1 MRKKTIFLFLICCLP
16 IPALFAQMPPD
27 EIVRKVDEAR
37 SPQIDYTMT
46 VEVTSFSPRRK
57 PKSATYDVI
66 VKGSDKTI
74 IKTILPEV
82 ERNRILLMRDN
93 DLWAFFPEV
102 SKPLRLSLQERL
114 IGEVANGD
122 IARVNF
128 SGDYNANLLR
138 IEKIGQKNYYVLELT
153 AKTPAV
159 TYGKAILW
167 AEKESFWPFKAEFYA
182 ISGRLLKTCSYEE
195 YKMLGD
201 RLRPT
206 QLVMEDPVFKGKKS
220 IIKYTNIQIGE
231 IPEKFFS
238 KDYMKKQD
246 FSEKVTGQDNVGVS
260 LPSPWGGRRRA
271 QRRNNPKEI
280 ASLPSA
286 ARNETGTWID
296 TGARKDTATPS
307 DTIARKDTTAR
318 DNISARNNAFFR
330 PPQTGVRKTVL
341 KQEADIRSELASR
354 ISEPQDLTKFKTQFL
369 LSETGKLS
377 DNASFKVS
385 GRFYYDAVYDI
396 TDNLPESVESDQE
409 KEVELRDTY
418 IDYSNGPFD
427 LRMGKQQIVWGEAV
441 GLFFADAVNAKDLR
455 EFVLPDFN
463 MIRIPQWGADFE
475 YAKEDFHAEFVWL
488 PVLEFNKLGE
498 TGSEF
503 AFPYPVPENTSFST
517 QDPNRPK
524 NTFKNSA
531 TGTRLSYL
539 FNGWDLSAFYLYTWD
554 QFPVMYRAIE
564 AGAYRFYPQRKRQN
578 ITGVTFSKE
587 ISGIVYKGEF
597 VFNPK
602 GYFSIFD
609 NSDSDGI
616 TRKDYIDYLLGIDK
630 TIRGI
635 DINFQFMQRVIFN
648 YDSLLVNEKETR
660 NSVSFRANKGFL
672 DNNLDVE
679 FLIISSLMEKDLL
692 YRPKLTYN
700 FKNNWKFRFG
710 LDIFQ
715 GHSSGIFGK
724 FHEKNRVYSEISY
737 TF

>member
-1 MRKKTIFLFLICCLP
+1 MSIVHSLQSTIKGTTFSSRLLRQAASLRSASFLAMTLLLITLGFYFFVSY
-16 IPALFAQMPPD
+16 AFAQLTPD

-37 SPQIDYTMT
+37 SPQSDYTVT
-46 VEVTSFSPRRK
+46 VEVTSFSPRREA
-57 PKSATYDVI
+57 KSATYDVI

-128 SGDYNANLLR
+128 SGDYNAQLLR
-138 IEKIGQKNYYVLELT
+138 IETIGQKNYYVLELT
-153 AKTPAV
+153 AKTPDV
-159 TYGKAILW
+159 TYGRAILW

-220 IIKYTNIQIGE
+220 IIKYENIQLGE

-246 FSEKVTGQDNVGVS
+246 FSVKATEQDNVDLAS
-260 LPSPWGGRRRA
+260 REAPRQS
-271 QRRNNPKEI
+271 NPKEI

-286 ARNETGTWID
+286 ARND
-296 TGARKDTATPS
+296 AVARKT
-307 DTIARKDTTAR
+307 
-318 DNISARNNAFFR
+318 F
-330 PPQTGVRKTVL
+330 L
-341 KQEADIRSELASR
+341 KQEAKIRSELAAR
-354 ISEPQDLTKFKTQFL
+354 ISEPRDLTKLKTQFL

-385 GRFYYDAVYDI
+385 GRFYYDAAYDI
-396 TDNLPESVESDQE
+396 TDNFPESVESDQE

-455 EFVLPDFN
+455 EFVLPNFD

-488 PVLEFNKLGE
+488 PVLEFNKLGV

-503 AFPYPVPENTSFST
+503 AFPYPVPDENTSFSA
-517 QDPNRPK
+517 QDPNKPK
-524 NTFKNSA
+524 NSFKNSTA
-531 TGTRLSYL
+531 GTRLSYL

-587 ISGIVYKGEF
+587 ISDIVYKGEF
-597 VFNPK
+597 VFTPK

-616 TRKDYIDYLLGIDK
+616 TRKDYIDYLLGVDK

-635 DINFQFMQRVIFN
+635 DMNFQFMQRVIFD
-648 YDSLLVNEKETR
+648 YDNLLVNEKEAR
-660 NSVSFRANKGFL
+660 NSLSFRANRGCL
-672 DNNLDVE
+672 DNKLDVE
-679 FLIISSLMEKDLL
+679 FLVISSLMEKDLL

-710 LDIFQ
+710 WDIFQ
-715 GHSSGIFGK
+715 GDASGIFGK
-724 FHEKNRVYSEISY
+724 FHGKSRVYSEISY